1 MTRAVTN
8 GPQGGSHAQRYST
21 MGEKMRAE
29 PMPPVADQTFAD
41 DASAKTADDSA
52 SMHSTSSK
60 SSFWPS
66 SLRKRAA
73 ERPRNSTEKERPRN
87 STNKERPGRL
97 SEVQVDHASGEDAT
111 GLGLEVEMEL
121 QKQGKDGGQ
130 WGIGDEARMNLE

>member
-1 MTRAVTN
+1 MGN
-8 GPQGGSHAQRYST
+8 GPPGGLHTQRYST
-21 MGEKMRAE
+21 AGEKMVSPMRAE
-29 PMPPVADQTFAD
+29 PMAPGNDQTVAD

-73 ERPRNSTEKERPRN
+73 ERPRNSTEKERPR
-87 STNKERPGRL
+87 RL
-97 SEVQVDHASGEDAT
+97 SEVQGDHVNEDST